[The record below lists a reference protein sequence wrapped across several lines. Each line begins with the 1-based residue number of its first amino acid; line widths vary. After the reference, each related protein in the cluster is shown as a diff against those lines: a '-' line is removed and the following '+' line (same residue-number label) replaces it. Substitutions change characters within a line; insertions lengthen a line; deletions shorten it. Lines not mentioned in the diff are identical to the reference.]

1 MKIKSIYI
9 DGLHNAVNK
18 TYNFGDIN
26 YIYGNNGIGKST
38 ILQAI
43 QLALLG
49 YIPGTAKNSRE
60 ALLRHSPK
68 GKIEVTISLTD
79 TENDSDIIV
88 NRRITAKTTEVNTI
102 PGNIYIS
109 DIIQNIE
116 LPIFNFNEFMGQTA
130 NKLKEYFIKN
140 ILPTTDGNL
149 DWKTILSEAI
159 DNCNFADKDDI
170 IEYGIDLVSELEGSA
185 LDQVI
190 AANAKFKDEQSFNK
204 SEAQKLQNTVNS
216 LIYYDDY
223 SGPKDINSINEM
235 LLITNALRDSVLKYD
250 SATQAIKAFD
260 DEAITLKQRFKD
272 LGGKTVY
279 DEKRAEIQTLNSR
292 LAELTGLI
300 SSAEKE
306 VLSLQAEDRS
316 QRTIIDGG
324 GVCPYTKNSCSDI
337 LTKITSL
344 KTDNEIIKTRISEVS
359 DKLIEYKKEQ
369 TSAQTKVKEAES
381 LVYNLKNIYDRII
394 TLTNM
399 QRDIPPKPDTD
410 MDIFA
415 IDNKIAELTKY
426 KEELQAN
433 IKYNETIENLTKLK
447 YENELK
453 SEALSKWVKATDT
466 NGLQTT
472 LMETPFKDLADTLTN
487 LIRAMYGNNLIKAH
501 FNITNKANSFNFGLI
516 RDDVYIPYDL
526 LSSGEKCLYTLALM
540 ICITNADK
548 SPLKLLLCDD
558 MFDHLDSKTIE
569 NTFDTLKAY
578 NKIYGKDIQFIF
590 AGVKECRNAADIVL
604 TV

>member
-9 DGLHNAVNK
+9 DGLHNAENK
-18 TYNFGDIN
+18 TYNFGDVN

-43 QLALLG
+43 QFALLG
-49 YIPGTAKNSRE
+49 YIPGTSKNSKE

-68 GKIEVTISLTD
+68 GIIDVEICLDTGTGSEIKVHRKVTSKATSVD
-79 TENDSDIIV
+79 
-88 NRRITAKTTEVNTI
+88 TI
-102 PGNIYIS
+102 PGNVYIA

-116 LPIFNFNEFMGQTA
+116 LPIFNFNEFIGQTA

-140 ILPTTDGNL
+140 ILPTSNGEV

-159 DNCNFADKDDI
+159 ADSNFKDKDAVID
-170 IEYGIDLVSELEGSA
+170 YGLDLVSDLEGST

-190 AANAKFKDEQSFNK
+190 AANAKFKEEQSFNK
-204 SEAQKLQNTVNS
+204 SESQRLQNTVDS

-223 SGPKDINSINEM
+223 SGPKDIDSINSM
-235 LLITNALRDSVLKYD
+235 LLATNSLRDQVLKYE
-250 SATQAIKAFD
+250 SAVQATKSFD
-260 DEAITLKQRFKD
+260 EEAISLRQRFD
-272 LGGKTVY
+272 SLGGKDAY
-279 DEKRAEIQTLNSR
+279 NDKRAKIPVLNSR
-292 LAELTGLI
+292 LTELTELI
-300 SSAEKE
+300 SSAQKE
-306 VLSLQAEDRS
+306 VSNLQAEDRA
-316 QRTIIDGG
+316 QRTIIDGN

-337 LTKITSL
+337 LAKITSL
-344 KTDNEIIKTRISEVS
+344 KTDNETVRTRIVEVS
-359 DKLIEYKKEQ
+359 DKLDTYKKEQ
-369 TSAQTKVKEAES
+369 DTVLAELKDAES
-381 LVYNLKNIYDRII
+381 LVRDLKNIYDRIVA
-394 TLTNM
+394 LADM
-399 QRDIPPKPDTD
+399 KRDIPPKPDTD
-410 MDIFA
+410 MTVFA
-415 IDNKIAELTKY
+415 IDGKIAELTKY

-501 FNITNKANSFNFGLI
+501 FNITNKANSFSFGLI
-516 RDDVYIPYDL
+516 RNDVYIPYDL

-540 ICITNADK
+540 ICITNTDK

-569 NTFDTLKAY
+569 NTFDSLKAY
-578 NKIYGKDIQFIF
+578 NNVRGRDIQFIF
-590 AGVKECRNAADIVL
+590 AGVKECKNAADIVL

>member
-9 DGLHNAVNK
+9 DGLHNVVNK

-43 QLALLG
+43 QLTLLG
-49 YIPGTAKNSRE
+49 YIPGTAKNSKE

-79 TENDSDIIV
+79 TENDSDIII
-88 NRRITAKTTEVNTI
+88 NRRITPKTTEVNTI
-102 PGNIYIS
+102 PGNVYIS

-116 LPIFNFNEFMGQTA
+116 LPIFNFNEFIGQTA

-140 ILPTTDGNL
+140 ILPTSNGNIN
-149 DWKTILSEAI
+149 WKTILSEAI
-159 DNCNFADKDDI
+159 ADSNFKNKDAVID
-170 IEYGIDLVSELEGSA
+170 YGLDLVSDLEGST

-190 AANAKFKDEQSFNK
+190 AANAKFKEEQSFNK
-204 SEAQKLQNTVNS
+204 SEFQRLQNTIDS

-223 SGPKDINSINEM
+223 SGPKDIDSINSM
-235 LLITNALRDSVLKYD
+235 LLITNSLRDQVLKYE
-250 SATQAIKAFD
+250 SAVQATKSFD
-260 DEAITLKQRFKD
+260 EEAISLRQRFD
-272 LGGKTVY
+272 SLGGKDAY
-279 DEKRAEIQTLNSR
+279 NDKRAKIPVLNSR
-292 LAELTGLI
+292 IAKFTELI
-300 SSAEKE
+300 SSAQKE
-306 VLSLQAEDRS
+306 VSNLQAEDRA
-316 QRTIIDGG
+316 QRTIIDGN
-324 GVCPYTKNSCSDI
+324 GVCPYIKNMCSDI
-337 LTKITSL
+337 SAKITSL
-344 KTDNEIIKTRISEVS
+344 NEDNKILQARITEVS
-359 DKLIEYKKEQ
+359 DKLVEYKKEQ
-369 TSAQTKVKEAES
+369 IAAQAELKDAES
-381 LVYNLKNIYDRII
+381 SVRDLKNIYDRIVA
-394 TLTNM
+394 LADM
-399 QRDIPPKPDTD
+399 KRDIPPKPDTD
-410 MDIFA
+410 MNVFA
-415 IDNKIAELTKY
+415 IDRKIAELTKY

-453 SEALSKWVKATDT
+453 NEALSNWVKATDT

-472 LMETPFKDLADTLTN
+472 LMEVSFKDLADSLTN
-487 LIRAMYGNNLIKAH
+487 LIQAMYGDNFIKAH
-501 FNITNKANSFNFGLI
+501 FNITNKANSFSFGLI
-516 RDDVYIPYDL
+516 RNDVYIPYDL

-558 MFDHLDSKTIE
+558 MFDHLDSTTIE
-569 NTFDTLKAY
+569 NTFDVLKAY
-578 NKIYGKDIQFIF
+578 NKVCERDIQFIF
-590 AGVKECRNAADIVL
+590 AGVKECKNAADIVL